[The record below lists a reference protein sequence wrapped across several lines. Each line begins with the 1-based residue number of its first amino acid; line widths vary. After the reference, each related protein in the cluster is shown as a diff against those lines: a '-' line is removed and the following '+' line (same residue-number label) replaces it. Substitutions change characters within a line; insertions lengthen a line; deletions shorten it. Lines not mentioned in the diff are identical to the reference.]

1 MLLLDFAFTSAIA
14 IAGAGA
20 RSQDVDCTRPGS
32 IGYLLNCSSSVL
44 FCFLS
49 GFLVMGNNVERDKRA
64 LKRGEERGKKLGGN
78 GN

>member
-14 IAGAGA
+14 IAIAGAGPGA

-44 FCFLS
+44 FLF
-49 GFLVMGNNVERDKRA
+49 FVWI
-64 LKRGEERGKKLGGN
+64 LGDG
-78 GN
+78 